1 MSKNNLTL
9 PHLQLESNPWPG
21 ELPYA
26 VGADKKE
33 KKKIPGRDN
42 KLNKVYA
49 EDVADA
55 RLSLEAGLA

>member
-1 MSKNNLTL
+1 LAFD
-9 PHLQLESNPWPG
+9 PWPG